1 MSLVWWDFYNRRSS
15 VKIFNALRKRITAS
29 AQPCQ
34 SASSLPRHS
43 LRMLLALS
51 ILLALLVACGDESS
65 SSAPDPIGEISSSSN
80 DDNGSSGKDKDAF
93 SSSQKDS
100 QKSSSSTAEKNSSS
114 SVSGKNGSSLA
125 VELSSSGV
133 LHICDDGDTTTVE
146 AFGEYIYE
154 TCRGGFWEADSTKS
168 KSVVDSLAAIEKNK
182 EHPDMDSLFAGY
194 DGEYFEFE
202 DPRDGH
208 KYKYIEFHGYTDD
221 IGSHA
226 TFYVMAE
233 NLNYGKMVPSGTTK
247 FDDKVTE
254 KLCYVDDKWF
264 CDNHFGGL
272 YTWAEAMNLPKVCDS
287 VEVGSNDA
295 CKVFAD
301 SARSEEKARTII
313 WQGICPDGW
322 HIMNKREWLYT
333 RGDLRSKILWE
344 KHAGNN
350 ETGLS
355 IIPTGEWVYGGG
367 FSGAREVYVL
377 WLPVELNA
385 ANAIRLFTDSFTLYY
400 SESSGEKN
408 MFQPVRCVMDANNS
422 LTED

>member
-1 MSLVWWDFYNRRSS
+1 MFYRLIFALVFACIFAACGDDSSS
-15 VKIFNALRKRITAS
+15 VSPEPAGDSSSSVI
-29 AQPCQ
+29 P
-34 SASSLPRHS
+34 ASS
-43 LRMLLALS
+43 
-51 ILLALLVACGDESS
+51 GDESS
-65 SSAPDPIGEISSSSN
+65 SSQKSSN
-80 DDNGSSGKDKDAF
+80 KD
-93 SSSQKDS
+93 
-100 QKSSSSTAEKNSSS
+100 KSSSSVEKKSSSSVGDENSSS
-114 SVSGKNGSSLA
+114 SA
-125 VELSSSGV
+125 VKSSSSFKLEPV
-133 LHICDDGDTTTVE
+133 CEDGETTIDE
-146 AFGEYIYE
+146 AFGMYIYE
-154 TCRGGFWEADSTKS
+154 TCRDGFWEADSSKS

-182 EHPDMDSLFAGY
+182 EHPNMDSLFAGY

-254 KLCYVDDKWF
+254 KLCYVDDEWF

-272 YTWAEAMNLPKVCDS
+272 YSWAEAMNLPKVCDS

-301 SARSEEKARTII
+301 SARSEEWARTII

-322 HIMNKREWLYT
+322 HIMNQREWIYT

-344 KHAGNN
+344 KYAGNN

-355 IIPTGEWVYGGG
+355 IIPAGGYGGG
-367 FSGAREVYVL
+367 FSDSRVRTGF
-377 WLPVELNA
+377 WKPTELNA
-385 ANAIRLFTDSFTLYY
+385 KNANILYMSSVVKSFKNSGDSDGKMMY
-400 SESSGEKN
+400 ES
-408 MFQPVRCVMDANNS
+408 VRCVMDANNT

>member
-1 MSLVWWDFYNRRSS
+1 M
-15 VKIFNALRKRITAS
+15 KIFKS
-29 AQPCQ
+29 F
-34 SASSLPRHS
+34 
-43 LRMLLALS
+43 LALS
-51 ILLALLVACGDESS
+51 VLLTMLVACGDDSSSSVSPDSGASISDGNESS
-65 SSAPDPIGEISSSSN
+65 SSNKD
-80 DDNGSSGKDKDAF
+80 GS
-93 SSSQKDS
+93 SSSQKNS
-100 QKSSSSTAEKNSSS
+100 KNSSS
-114 SVSGKNGSSLA
+114 SVDKK
-125 VELSSSGV
+125 SSSSEQGNSSV
-133 LHICDDGDTTTVE
+133 GGKSSSSSTVESSSSFKLEPVCDDGDTTTVE

-182 EHPDMDSLFAGY
+182 EHPNMDSLFAGY

-233 NLNYGKMVPSGTTK
+233 NLNYGKKVPLGTK
-247 FDDKVTE
+247 DFDDNVTE
-254 KLCYVDDKWF
+254 KLCYVDDEWF

-272 YTWAEAMNLPKVCDS
+272 YSWAEAMNLPKVCDS
-287 VEVGSNDA
+287 VDVSSNDA

-322 HIMNKREWLYT
+322 HIMNKREWIYT
-333 RGDLRSKILWE
+333 NGDLRSSILWE
-344 KHAGNN
+344 KNAGRN
-350 ETGLS
+350 TDGLAV
-355 IIPTGEWVYGGG
+355 IPTGNGYAGIHEY
-367 FSGAREVYVL
+367 AYM
-377 WLPVELNA
+377 WLPMADSITYTV
-385 ANAIRLFTDSFTLYY
+385 TSSFTL
-400 SESSGEKN
+400 SSKKTSIIRWVRDS
-408 MFQPVRCVMDANNS
+408 FQSIRCVMDANNT